1 MAGVRYRIVDHTDD
15 ETLANGLTQ
24 EQAVEALDLLQVQY
38 PNSKLE
44 IESYTYYPI
53 TGLGRDPDLH

>member
-1 MAGVRYRIVDHTDD
+1 MPSTRYRIVDTTDD
-15 ETLANGLTQ
+15 EILANNLSQ
-24 EQAVEALDLLQVQY
+24 EQAVETLGLLESQY
-38 PNSKLE
+38 PNNRLE

>member
-1 MAGVRYRIVDHTDD
+1 MAGVRYRIVDATDN
-15 ETLANGLTQ
+15 EILANNLTL
-24 EQAVEALDLLQVQY
+24 EQAHETLDLLEAQY
-38 PNSKLE
+38 PGNKLE